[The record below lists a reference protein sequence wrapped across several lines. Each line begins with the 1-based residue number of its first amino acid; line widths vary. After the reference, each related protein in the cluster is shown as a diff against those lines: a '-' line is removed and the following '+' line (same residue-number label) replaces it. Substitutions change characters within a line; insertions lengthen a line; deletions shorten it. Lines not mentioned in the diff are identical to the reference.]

1 MIVFFEAGE
10 EIITKVRKHWFVF
23 AVQALPLAVLCIIP
37 LIFFAIGGSRFAS
50 SSVVQEAGPSFPLF
64 FAGLWYL
71 VVWVLFFIK
80 WTDYYLDVFILTDR
94 RVIYITQKGLFSRRI
109 ATSRLDRVQ
118 DVSAEVTGMMPTF
131 LNYGDVHVQTA
142 GEEKEFIFHDL
153 PNPDIVKDRIL
164 SQYNSAIRMPRETAP
179 VHKNTEV

>member
-1 MIVFFEAGE
+1 M
-10 EIITKVRKHWFVF
+10 
-23 AVQALPLAVLCIIP
+23 
-37 LIFFAIGGSRFAS
+37 
-50 SSVVQEAGPSFPLF
+50 
-64 FAGLWYL
+64 
-71 VVWVLFFIK
+71 VWVLFFIK

-142 GEEKEFIFHDL
+142 GEEKNL
-153 PNPDIVKDRIL
+153 YSTTCQTPT
-164 SQYNSAIRMPRETAP
+164 S
-179 VHKNTEV
+179 